1 MKAYT
6 TLYNCFANNSPM
18 RFTIFQDIL
27 NFADGIKRIDLVLP
41 YSSKID
47 EMIEEWG
54 LDLNQRI
61 TIYELL
67 TNILA
72 KYPEHKV
79 ENQNAL

>member
-1 MKAYT
+1 
-6 TLYNCFANNSPM
+6 
-18 RFTIFQDIL
+18 
-27 NFADGIKRIDLVLP
+27 LVLP

-54 LDLNQRI
+54 LDLKQRI